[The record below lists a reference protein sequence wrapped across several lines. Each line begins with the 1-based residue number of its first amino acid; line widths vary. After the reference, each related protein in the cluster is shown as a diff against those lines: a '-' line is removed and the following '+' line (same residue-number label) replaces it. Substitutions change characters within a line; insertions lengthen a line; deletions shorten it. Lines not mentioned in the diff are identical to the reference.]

1 MMIDRAPFWLLAAAH
16 LVGCLYYFPPREIF
30 SGEPLLTGD
39 YVQRYLE
46 AARVAE
52 YLHGGSFLGYST
64 RWSAGFVDGLTGLLN
79 NKPLSLLLALVP
91 TAFRPVAFNLAVLL
105 ALWLFPPLIHAA
117 SRRFG
122 HTRSEAAVAMALSM
136 ACWYGSMLCR
146 VFWRGG
152 SVLFFVGTGAA
163 LWAGAVLFARWREEA
178 DGPRWPLLVF
188 AVVLVPWVHAG
199 AVLVFAVIGF
209 LAYALTIRRGIRA
222 GELFLLATVSLV
234 ANAAWL
240 WPFLRHRHLLRSMDF
255 GIYPGGLS
263 NFVFDFIR
271 GPLHLGAGPREEAA
285 ILAPL
290 AVLAALGLAKLE
302 SRGRL
307 ASLLALSAAAFAILA
322 YGGSSIGMTA
332 AQPYRFAIP
341 LSGILSIAAGGAL
354 GWRGELRLA
363 RRIAVALAAAVALI
377 VVADRV
383 RIASRASD
391 YLGAGL
397 GATETW
403 ALEQLRAAAAPNG
416 GRIEGRVLLEGDWFA
431 EPVPERPSARRVS
444 YSFVGFE
451 AKIDGEFIGAPTMAT
466 VVREGAAAFW
476 RGRLFGQELGRYESD
491 SFLRLAQTYDIRW
504 AVTLHERS
512 KLVLA
517 SFAPRVALLA
527 ERGGVGIFRIDGPKS
542 DSRATSDGRTIEV
555 VTGAEPM
562 VIPYHWNPYL
572 FAEPA
577 AQLRPSPSGI
587 LPELELIE
595 ITAPEPGRHR
605 IGAFD

>member
-1 MMIDRAPFWLLAAAH
+1 M
-16 LVGCLYYFPPREIF
+16 
-30 SGEPLLTGD
+30 
-39 YVQRYLE
+39 
-46 AARVAE
+46 AE
-52 YLHGGSFLGYST
+52 YLQGGSFLGYCT
-64 RWSAGFVDGLTGLLN
+64 RWSAGFVDGLPGLLN
-79 NKPLSLLLALVP
+79 NKPLAVLLALVP
-91 TAFRPVAFNLAVLL
+91 TAFRPVAFNLGILL

-122 HTRSEAAVAMALSM
+122 HTRSEAAVAMGLSM

-163 LWAGAVLFARWREEA
+163 LWAGAVLFARWRQEG
-178 DGPRWPLLVF
+178 DHPRWLLLVL

-199 AVLVFAVIGF
+199 AILIAAVVGG

-234 ANAAWL
+234 ANAVWL
-240 WPFLRHRHLLRSMDF
+240 WPFLRHRHLLRPMDF
-255 GIYPGGLS
+255 GVYPGGWS

-271 GPLHLGAGPREEAA
+271 GPLHLGAGPREEVA

-290 AVLAALGLAKLE
+290 AVLAALGLAKLA
-302 SRGRL
+302 SRERL
-307 ASLLALSAAAFAILA
+307 APLLALSAAAFAFLA
-322 YGGSSIGMTA
+322 YGGSSIGMAA

-341 LSGILSIAAGGAL
+341 LSGILSIAAAGAL
-354 GWRGELRLA
+354 GWRGEPRAA
-363 RRIAVALAAAVALI
+363 RRWAAGLAAAVALF

-391 YLGAGL
+391 YLGAGR

-431 EPVPERPSARRVS
+431 EPVAERPSARRVS

-451 AKIDGEFIGAPTMAT
+451 AEIDAEFIGAPTMAT

-476 RGRLFGQELGRYESD
+476 RGRLFGQELSRYDSD
-491 SFLRLAQTYDIRW
+491 SFRRVARTYDIRW

-517 SFAPRVALLA
+517 SFAPAVELLA
-527 ERGGVGIFRIDGPKS
+527 ERSGVGIFRIDLPRS
-542 DSRATSDGRTIEV
+542 ETRAVSDGRTIEV
-555 VTGAEPM
+555 TIGAAPT

-572 FAEPA
+572 AADPPA
-577 AQLRPSPSGI
+577 SLRPSPSGI
-587 LPELELIE
+587 LPGLEIIE
-595 ITAPEPGRHR
+595 ITAPEPGRRR
-605 IGAFD
+605 IGAFR